1 VILFAHKRLAAGTPG
16 RNLVAA
22 WGGEA
27 IMQTAAARW
36 LASESTPPTAA

>member
-1 VILFAHKRLAAGTPG
+1 MLFAHARLASSTPG

-27 IMQTAAARW
+27 IMQAAAARW